1 MIEIL
6 LRHCEITSFLMKSVY
21 ICRNGNFVHLN
32 KLTLKYHTNSIRNK
46 LAFEVAHEGYQNQK
60 ENLQQQQQQI
70 ASIKQG
76 QIDENETVEIKVIDE
91 KKKKKS
97 VFGSF

>member
-97 VFGSF
+97 VIGSF